1 MGLKLHSI
9 ETILF
14 DGKDREY
21 NVMDNP
27 EKLIVPRYFIS
38 YGNGKPFISSEV
50 PKNYRHHMVR
60 HELLEFEKIEDSPTC
75 CLQALVSE
83 LEEVPTIDR
92 NDYIPFRA
100 RTFKSL
106 IDFLKTKNQ
115 LSPLIH
121 KLHKSLRYLESIN
134 PENNKSLF

>member
-21 NVMDNP
+21 EVMDNP
-27 EKLIVPRYFIS
+27 EKLIVPKYFIS

-50 PKNYRHHMVR
+50 PKSYRPHMVR

-83 LEEVPTIDR
+83 LEEVPSENREI
-92 NDYIPFRA
+92 YVQFRTK
-100 RTFKSL
+100 TFRSL
-106 IDFLKTKNQ
+106 IDFLKTQNK

-134 PENNKSLF
+134 P